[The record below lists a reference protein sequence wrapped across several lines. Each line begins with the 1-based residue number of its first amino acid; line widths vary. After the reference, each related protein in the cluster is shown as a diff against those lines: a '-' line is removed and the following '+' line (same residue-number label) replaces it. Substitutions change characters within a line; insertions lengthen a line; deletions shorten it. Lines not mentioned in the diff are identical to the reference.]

1 MLVLPESR
9 ILEVH
14 AYIVLLPSCGLKV
27 QVSLKQEAFQV
38 WLQQNGQ
45 IEMLRVTKPRRMNEK
60 FL

>member
-27 QVSLKQEAFQV
+27 QGVFEAGGFPSLASAKWA
-38 WLQQNGQ
+38 N
-45 IEMLRVTKPRRMNEK
+45 
-60 FL
+60 